1 MAGRAVRSGKTRSAE
16 TGGKRSACGNFRSGA
31 AAATNRF
38 ASGCSGRSCKIAQRA
53 HASREQSDTSDLR
66 VKLYFDL

>member
-16 TGGKRSACGNFRSGA
+16 TGGKRSACGNFSRGTA
-31 AAATNRF
+31 AAARRF
-38 ASGCSGRSCKIAQRA
+38 AGGCSGRSCKIAQHA
-53 HASREQSDTSDLR
+53 HASRKQNDPSDLR